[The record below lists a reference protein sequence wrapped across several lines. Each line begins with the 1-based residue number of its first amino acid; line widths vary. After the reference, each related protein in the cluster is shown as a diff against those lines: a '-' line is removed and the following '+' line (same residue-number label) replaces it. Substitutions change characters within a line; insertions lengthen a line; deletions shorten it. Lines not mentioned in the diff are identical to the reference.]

1 MPIALNSSLIAELIE
16 SCGGVAKLLLRWG
29 DTYGEDD
36 VPNRQTLYNWRDGR
50 LPKTSISIIR
60 FAELLD
66 VDPFCLL
73 VARDDSPAD
82 VIEDVFQSYLHDT
95 SAEPSLQ
102 FIAAFFGWTAMWP
115 PKYWEEHRRK
125 KPNLRHSFVWHERE
139 FEHDTSVRANYYPAV
154 ALTSDPEII
163 ASRPQTFHFAYSGK
177 GVLGARWLHFGFVV
191 RFEKQVTLTHIH
203 GHTDAC
209 VTKTSTSPA
218 LVETWFG
225 PGSARFRV
233 ASRHPFSLE
242 FRGQDDG
249 PHPKVRFP
257 G

>member
-1 MPIALNSSLIAELIE
+1 MPIALNNPLIAELVE
-16 SCGGVAKLLLRWG
+16 SCGGVAKLLRRWG
-29 DTYGEDD
+29 DVYGEED
-36 VPNRQTLYNWRDGR
+36 VPTRQTMSNWRNGR
-50 LPKTSISIIR
+50 LPKTSLSIIR
-60 FAELLD
+60 LAELLD

-82 VIEDVFQSYLHDT
+82 VIDHIFQAYQHNT

-102 FIAAFFGWTAMWP
+102 FIAAFFGGSAMWP
-115 PKYWEEHRRK
+115 PQYWEEHRRK
-125 KPNLRHSFVWHERE
+125 KPELRHSFFWHERE
-139 FEHDTSVRANYYPAV
+139 FDHDTAVQANYYATV
-154 ALTSDPEII
+154 ALTSDPEIVS
-163 ASRPQTFHFAYSGK
+163 SRPQTFHFAYSGK
-177 GVLGARWLHFGFVV
+177 SSSRARWFHYGFVV
-191 RFEKQVTLTHIH
+191 RSKKQVTLTHIR

-209 VTKTSTSPA
+209 TTKTSTSPT

-242 FRGQDDG
+242 FRGQDEG
-249 PHPKVRFP
+249 PDQRVQFP